1 MKKYGAYTEEISAM
15 IRQRLLEEITD
26 LLECYG
32 TEKLSDVVRDD
43 LIALLDRMD
52 GMRAFANAIIEELSR
67 DE

>member
-15 IRQRLLEEITD
+15 IRQRLLEETTD

-32 TEKLSDVVRDD
+32 TEKLNDLTRDE
-43 LIALLDRMD
+43 LIAILDRMD
-52 GMRAFANAIIEELSR
+52 GMRVFAKAIIEELSR

>member
-32 TEKLSDVVRDD
+32 TEKLNDLTRDE
-43 LIALLDRMD
+43 LIAILDRMD
-52 GMRAFANAIIEELSR
+52 GMRVFAKAIIEELSR